1 MGTKISVEWCP
12 TTHIAKE
19 DISYVPYSSALGIFM
34 YYMVFHR
41 IDISQAMRVLS
52 QFIGNLVCE
61 HWDVVN
67 RVFKYL
73 QGTLEY
79 FIYYHSDV

>member
-1 MGTKISVEWCP
+1 
-12 TTHIAKE
+12 
-19 DISYVPYSSALGIFM
+19 M
-34 YYMVFHR
+34 YYMVCPR
-41 IDISQAMRVLS
+41 IDIAQAMRVLS
-52 QFIGNLVCE
+52 QFMANLGCE

-79 FIYYHSDV
+79 SIYYHSDV